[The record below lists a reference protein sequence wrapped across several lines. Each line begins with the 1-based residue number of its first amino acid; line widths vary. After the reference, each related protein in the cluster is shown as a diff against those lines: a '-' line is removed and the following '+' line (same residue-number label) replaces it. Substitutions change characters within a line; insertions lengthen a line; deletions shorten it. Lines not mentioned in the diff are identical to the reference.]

1 MIKFH
6 ELKPGDYVYAQY
18 EGERWEGIVNELN
31 TEDKEVCV
39 QTEVQ
44 DFWFK
49 PEALQPI
56 PLTEDQLFK
65 LKFEKEVN
73 DNNGSVKY
81 KKGPF
86 RIMLDREGAFDDF
99 EIWYRE
105 DRRHIKHQIPVHE
118 LQNHYYQMTKVE
130 LGRN

>member
-1 MIKFH
+1 MIKFN
-6 ELKPGDYVYAQY
+6 ELKPGDYVYARY
-18 EGERWEGIVNELN
+18 EGELWEGIVNELN
-31 TEDKEVCV
+31 AEDKEVCV

-49 PEALQPI
+49 PEDLSPI
-56 PLTEDQLFK
+56 PLTEDQLVK
-65 LKFEKEVN
+65 LNFEKEVL
-73 DNNGSVKY
+73 GQGGIKY

-86 RIMLDREGAFDDF
+86 RIQLPGEGAFGDF

-105 DRRHIKHQIPVHE
+105 DRRHIKNGLTVHE
-118 LQNHYYQMTKVE
+118 LQNHYYDMTKVE

>member
-1 MIKFH
+1 MIKFS

-18 EGERWEGIVNELN
+18 EGELWEGIVNELN
-31 TEDKEVCV
+31 AEDKEVCV

-49 PEALQPI
+49 PEDLRPI
-56 PLTEDQLFK
+56 PLTEDQLNK
-65 LKFEKEVN
+65 LHFEKEPLS
-73 DNNGSVKY
+73 DGGVKY

-86 RIMLDREGAFDDF
+86 RIQLNKEGAFDDF

-105 DRRHIKHQIPVHE
+105 DRRHIKHPINVHE
-118 LQNHYYQMTKVE
+118 LQNHYYSMTKVE

>member
-1 MIKFH
+1 MIKFS
-6 ELKPGDYVYAQY
+6 ELKPGDYVYAQF
-18 EGERWEGIVNELN
+18 EGELWEGIVNELN
-31 TEDKEVCV
+31 SEDKEVCV

-49 PEALQPI
+49 PEDLRPI
-56 PLTEDQLFK
+56 PLSDDQLAK
-65 LKFEKEVN
+65 LNFEKEAMAQ
-73 DNNGSVKY
+73 GGVKY

-86 RIMLDREGAFDDF
+86 RIQLPHENAFGDF

-105 DRRHIKHQIPVHE
+105 DRRHFKHPIHVHE
-118 LQNHYYQMTKVE
+118 LQNHYYDMTKVE

>member
-1 MIKFH
+1 MIKFN
-6 ELKPGDYVYAQY
+6 EIKPGDYVMAEY
-18 EGERWEGIVNELN
+18 EGELWEGIVNELN
-31 TEDKEVCV
+31 REDKEVCV

-44 DFWFK
+44 EFWFK
-49 PEALQPI
+49 PEQLRAI
-56 PLTEDQLFK
+56 PLTEEQLEKFN
-65 LKFEKEVN
+65 FEKEILA
-73 DNNGSVKY
+73 DGWVKY

-86 RIMLDREGAFDDF
+86 RIQAKGSDFNDF

-105 DRRHIKHQIPVHE
+105 DRRHIKQPIGIHE